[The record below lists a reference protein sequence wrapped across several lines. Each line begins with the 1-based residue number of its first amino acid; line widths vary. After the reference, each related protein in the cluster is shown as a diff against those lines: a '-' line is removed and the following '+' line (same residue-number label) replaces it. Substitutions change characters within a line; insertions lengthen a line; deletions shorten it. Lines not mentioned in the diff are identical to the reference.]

1 MMPPFVLHAT
11 FECSIGYETVK
22 PDTKSSEAYGL
33 GMAAERHNRT
43 SPPSPTTRRRAAAAT
58 GARPT
63 KASHADG
70 FAQTRKAHAN
80 ELAED
85 YVEIIADLIDTT
97 GEARVVDIAAR
108 LGVSHVTVIRTLARL
123 QKIGLV
129 TTRPYRSIFLTEE
142 GRKLATQ
149 SRKRHDIVLGFLLAL
164 GVPAAA
170 ANTDAEGIEHHVSP
184 PTLAA
189 FERFTREREGKR

>member
-1 MMPPFVLHAT
+1 MST
-11 FECSIGYETVK
+11 DRTYR
-22 PDTKSSEAYGL
+22 SSSS
-33 GMAAERHNRT
+33 AAARA
-43 SPPSPTTRRRAAAAT
+43 PRRRSGPDSAAKP
-58 GARPT
+58 AR
-63 KASHADG
+63 ASHPDG

-97 GEARVVDIAAR
+97 GEARVVDIAGR

-129 TTRPYRSIFLTEE
+129 TTRPYRSIFLTDE
-142 GRKLATQ
+142 GRKLAIQ
-149 SRKRHDIVLGFLLAL
+149 SRKRHEIVLNFLLAL

-189 FERFTREREGKR
+189 FERFTRERAGKQ